1 MISTALPLGSILLVL
16 MSAVLHACWNAL
28 IKTSGD
34 RLVLLTGVIGVSS
47 LLGIAALPFVGW
59 PGWQAVPWLAA
70 SVGVHLFYYWCLL
83 SAYRTGDL
91 SQVYPVAR
99 GAAPLVTAL
108 VAYLLLG
115 EGLRPMQIGGVVMI
129 SLGVLVIAIIRAGG
143 IQHYASVGW
152 ALAVSCCIAA
162 YSTVD
167 SAGVRS
173 ANSGLSYIAWLL
185 FVDSLPL
192 IVFTVLRRRRTLVP
206 ELRRT
211 WKAWLGGG
219 LIAGISYGAAVWV
232 FQFGATAGV
241 VALRETSV
249 VFAAL
254 IGFFF
259 LGERFGPRRILAAT
273 IVAFGVILISVF

>member
-1 MISTALPLGSILLVL
+1 MSSSALPIGSVLLVL
-16 MSAVLHACWNAL
+16 LSAVLHACWNAL

-91 SQVYPVAR
+91 SEVYPVAR
-99 GAAPLVTAL
+99 GAAPLVTAF
-108 VAYLLLG
+108 VAFIILG
-115 EGLRPMQIGGVVMI
+115 EGLRPMQIGGVVMV
-129 SLGVLVIAIIRAGG
+129 SLGVLVIAVIRAGG
-143 IQHYASVGW
+143 IRHSASLGW

-167 SAGVRS
+167 SAGVR
-173 ANSGLSYIAWLL
+173 AADSGLAYIAWLL
-185 FVDSLPL
+185 TVDSVPL
-192 IVFTVLRRRRTLVP
+192 VAFTILRRRRALVP
-206 ELRRT
+206 ELRRS

-254 IGFFF
+254 IGVLF
-259 LGERFGPRRILAAT
+259 LGERFGPRRIAAAA
-273 IVAFGVILISVF
+273 IVASGVIMISMF

>member
-1 MISTALPLGSILLVL
+1 MTSSALPLGSILLVL

-34 RLVLLTGVIGVSS
+34 RLVLLTGVITVSS

-70 SVGVHLFYYWCLL
+70 SLATHLVYYWCLL
-83 SAYRTGDL
+83 SAYRTGDY
-91 SQVYPVAR
+91 SEVYPVAR
-99 GAAPLVTAL
+99 GAAPLVTVL
-108 VAYLLLG
+108 VAFLVLG
-115 EGLRPMQIGGVVMI
+115 EGLRPMQITGVVMI
-129 SLGVLVIAIIRAGG
+129 SIGVLVIAVIRAGG
-143 IQHYASVGW
+143 IRHASSIGW

-167 SAGVRS
+167 AAGVRV
-173 ANSGLSYIAWLL
+173 ADSGLAYIAWLL
-185 FVDSLPL
+185 TVDCLPL
-192 IVFTVLRRRRTLVP
+192 VAFTLLRRRRTLVP
-206 ELRRT
+206 VLRRS
-211 WKAWLGGG
+211 WKVCVGGG
-219 LIAGISYGAAVWV
+219 IIAGIGYAAVVWV

-254 IGFFF
+254 IGVFF
-259 LGERFGPRRILAAT
+259 LGERFGPRRIAAAA
-273 IVAFGVILISVF
+273 IVASGVILISVF